1 MNHSDNL
8 IGHDIQTG
16 IKHLKKDVW
25 NRVNRKH
32 ITKVFSEFL
41 HECLIQPVRTKTETA
56 RVNFQL
62 ATDSPSVYYTFSG
75 EHRAMDYWHL
85 DPSSVVKYV
94 NDKPESKVD
103 VIQFFLDMKETLG
116 VKPLTLSKF
125 IEETYNTLYADAFI
139 LAQGRIDAHL
149 LIDATYTVIEH
160 QMDGHPWATV
170 NKGRIGFSY
179 EDYLDFVP
187 EASKMTSLFW
197 LGVHKN
203 KALYAHTCEYDYS
216 RLMQEELGIDLQDA
230 FNAVL
235 FSHEVDPNDYLFLP
249 VHEWQWKHKLTFLFA
264 GDIANQY
271 IIPLGKG
278 NDSYAPQQS
287 IRTFFNIDKPEKMY
301 VKTAISI
308 LNTSVYRGLSP
319 AKLSIA
325 PFITT
330 WVKSKLMT
338 DPFLKRLGFTL
349 LGEVATIGYKH
360 KHYEQVENGPYHY
373 KELLGAIWRE
383 SASNYLNEGERIMTM
398 ASLLYVDENGKS
410 FTAEMIRKSGLTA
423 EHWLKSYLNAYLTPI
438 LHIFYQHKFF
448 FSPHGE
454 NTILVIQDYVPV
466 RIIIKD
472 FVEEI
477 VLTQDGKK
485 EAPKEA
491 QHILRDIDDEYATL
505 FILSGVFDG
514 VFRYLSNV
522 FHSYVGLDEKVFWKN
537 VAEVIDGYQKQ
548 HPELKDRYEQFDL
561 FVPEFIRVCINRVRL
576 LTYGYSEEASI
587 PVPEICGV
595 LTNPAAENRVSS
607 C

>member
-1 MNHSDNL
+1 MNRSDKLLNSDL
-8 IGHDIQTG
+8 QTG
-16 IKHLKKDVW
+16 VKHLTKDVW
-25 NRVNRKH
+25 NQVNRKH
-32 ITKVFSEFL
+32 LTKVFAEFL
-41 HECLIQPVRTKTETA
+41 HECLIEPIQTKTNTA
-56 RVNFQL
+56 RVDFRL
-62 ATDSPSVYYTFSG
+62 TTDTDAVYYTFSG

-85 DPSSVVKYV
+85 DPESVVKYV
-94 NDKPESKVD
+94 DGKAESILD

-125 IEETYNTLYADAFI
+125 IEETYNTLYADAYI
-139 LAQGRIDAHL
+139 LSKGKIDANL
-149 LIDATYTVIEH
+149 LIDAPYTMIEH

-187 EASKMTSLFW
+187 EAHKMTTLFW
-197 LGVHKN
+197 LGVHKS
-203 KALYAHTCEYDYS
+203 KASYAHTKEYQYEQ
-216 RLMQEELGIDLQDA
+216 LVKEELGVDLQDE
-230 FNAVL
+230 FNAIL
-235 FSHEVDPNDYLFLP
+235 FSHEVDPKEYLFLP

-278 NDSYAPQQS
+278 NDNYTPQQS
-287 IRTFFNIDKPEKMY
+287 IRTFYNTDKPEKLY

-319 AKLSIA
+319 TKLAVA
-325 PFITT
+325 PFITQ
-330 WVKSKLMT
+330 WVKDKLQK
-338 DPFLKRLGFTL
+338 DVVLARLGFTL

-360 KHYEQVENGPYHY
+360 NHYEQVENGPYHY

-383 SASNYLNEGERIMTM
+383 SAANYLNEGERIMTM
-398 ASLLYVDENGKS
+398 ASLLYVDNNGKS
-410 FTAEMIRKSGLTA
+410 FTAEMIRKSGLSA
-423 EHWLKSYLNAYLTPI
+423 EQWLKTYLKSYLTPI

-477 VLTQDGKK
+477 VLTQDGKA
-485 EAPKEA
+485 EAPEEA
-491 QHILRDIDDEYATL
+491 RNILRDIDDEYASL

-514 VFRYLSNV
+514 VFRYLSNI
-522 FHSYVGLDEKVFWKN
+522 FHSYVGLDEKIFWRN
-537 VAEVIDGYQKQ
+537 VAEVIDGYQNE
-548 HPELKDRYEQFDL
+548 HPELKSRYENFDL

-587 PVPEICGV
+587 PVPEVCGTLV
-595 LTNPAAENRVSS
+595 NPAAENRK
-607 C
+607 

>member
-8 IGHDIQTG
+8 ISQDFQTG
-16 IKHLKKDVW
+16 IRHLKKDVW
-25 NRVNRKH
+25 NLANRKH
-32 ITKVFSEFL
+32 ITKVFAEFL
-41 HECLIQPVRTKTETA
+41 HECLIDPVQIKTETA
-56 RVNFQL
+56 LVHFRL
-62 ATDSPSVYYTFSG
+62 ATDSPAVYYTFSG
-75 EHRAMDYWHL
+75 EYRAMDYWHL
-85 DPSSVVKYV
+85 DPNSVVKHV
-94 NDKPESKVD
+94 DGKIQPALD

-125 IEETYNTLYADAFI
+125 IEETYNTLYADAYI
-139 LAQGRIDAHL
+139 LAQGRIGAHL
-149 LIDATYTVIEH
+149 LVDAPYTIIEH

-187 EASKMTSLFW
+187 EANKMTTLFW
-197 LGVHKN
+197 LGVHKS
-203 KALYAHTCEYDYS
+203 KASYAHTKEYNYE
-216 RLMQEELGIDLQDA
+216 RLVQEELGIDLQEE

-235 FSHEVDPNDYLFLP
+235 FSHDVNPEEYLFLP

-278 NDSYAPQQS
+278 NDSYTPQQS
-287 IRTFFNIDKPEKMY
+287 IRTFFNTDKPEKLY

-319 AKLSIA
+319 AKLSVA
-325 PFITT
+325 PFVTT
-330 WVKSKLMT
+330 WVKNKLDT
-338 DPFLKRLGFTL
+338 DPVLKRLGFTL

-360 KHYEQVENGPYHY
+360 NHYEQVENGPYHY

-383 SASNYLNEGERIMTM
+383 SATNYLNEGERIMTM

-410 FTAEMIRKSGLTA
+410 FTAELIRKSGLTPEA
-423 EHWLKSYLNAYLTPI
+423 WLKVYLKSYLTPI

-477 VLTQDGKK
+477 VLTQDGRN
-485 EAPKEA
+485 EAPEEA
-491 QHILRDIDDEYATL
+491 KNILRDIDDEYATL

-522 FHSYVGLDEKVFWKN
+522 FQSYVGLDEKIFWQH
-537 VAEVIDGYQKQ
+537 VAQVIDGYQKD
-548 HPELKDRYEQFDL
+548 HPEFKERYEKFDL
-561 FVPEFIRVCINRVRL
+561 FIPEFIRVCINRVRL

-587 PVPEICGV
+587 PVPEICGT
-595 LTNPAAENRVSS
+595 LINPAAINRKK
-607 C
+607 